1 MQPQTAAGQPSRPNP
16 TAHLAGVPKG
26 NSVDQPTS
34 PGAARRYV
42 KTAALAVAAT
52 GALAAG
58 TATAPPDP
66 AVAGPMPVSG
76 AAAPGNDGW
85 TGTDGYPWRSTLVT
99 TSWTYSLTQAQHA
112 ELAETLGATT
122 ASASRSAGKL
132 AGARNTTL
140 TVSRSAPV
148 GARSVPASGIGAR
161 VVAAA
166 ARLDGSPYRYGVA
179 GPTAFDC
186 SGFTLYVFRQFGVYL
201 PHKANSQRYYGRA
214 VSRADARPG
223 DLIVFLS
230 GGYGSHAGIYA
241 GGGYMWDSPHS
252 GGYVGLHKIWSTNI
266 VFRRL
271 V

>member
-1 MQPQTAAGQPSRPNP
+1 
-16 TAHLAGVPKG
+16 
-26 NSVDQPTS
+26 VDQPT
-34 PGAARRYV
+34 PPRAARRYV
-42 KTAALAVAAT
+42 KTAALAVAVT
-52 GALAAG
+52 GALGAG
-58 TATAPPDP
+58 TVTAPPEP
-66 AVAGPMPVSG
+66 AIAGPVPISG
-76 AAAPGNDGW
+76 ASALGGNRWTGGDGHPWSTMLGITTGPAAP
-85 TGTDGYPWRSTLVT
+85 
-99 TSWTYSLTQAQHA
+99 SWSYSMTQAQHA
-112 ELAETLGATT
+112 ELATTLGANT
-122 ASASRSAGKL
+122 ASASRLAGKL
-132 AGARNTTL
+132 AAARTTTM

-166 ARLDGSPYRYGVA
+166 ARLEGRPYRYGAA
-179 GPTAFDC
+179 GPSAFDC

-201 PHKANSQRYYGRA
+201 PHKADSQRHYGRA

-230 GGYGSHAGIYA
+230 GGYGYHAGIYA

-252 GGYVGLHKIWSTNI
+252 GGYVGLHRIWSTNV